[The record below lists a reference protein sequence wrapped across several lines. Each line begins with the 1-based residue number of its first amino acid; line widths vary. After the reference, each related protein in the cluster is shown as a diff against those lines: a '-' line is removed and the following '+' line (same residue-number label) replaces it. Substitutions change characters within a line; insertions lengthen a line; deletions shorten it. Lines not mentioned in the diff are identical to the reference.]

1 MSQSPS
7 PKPASRAKTA
17 KTKEASKAKAIGK
30 ANTGRA
36 AAKSSAASSAKHHQ
50 GFFGRLR
57 SEVGLLAGIVTTV
70 LFYTIGKEW
79 IADLDN
85 LPWLVFT
92 FAWLFGVM
100 IWCAF
105 GVVRHADALADILGE
120 PYGTL
125 ILTISVISMEVAILA
140 TIMLDGTPS
149 PTLPRET
156 MFAILMIVLNGMV
169 GTVLAIGGLRHREQ
183 QYNLQGALAYLAV
196 ITPLAAIALILPTF
210 TQSTATPT
218 FTPQQAIIFGTLT
231 ALLYAAFLAIQ
242 TTRHRDFFMQPKARA
257 KDADLAAPA
266 SPEPHG
272 HGTVYS
278 APYHGVLLIATL
290 LPVVLLS
297 KPLAKLLDHGIEQI
311 GFPIALGGVLIAVL
325 ILSPEWTAAL
335 RAAARDQ
342 LQRAVNLSLGSALST
357 IGLTVPV
364 VLAISVMTGTPIE
377 LGLSNVEIVL
387 LAVTLFVSHMTF
399 SGAPTNILLGLVHLV
414 LFAAY
419 LVLIFRP

>member
-1 MSQSPS
+1 MQDGRKTTAKARTKAKAKTKTAGKRPVKRAAPPAVTKSP
-7 PKPASRAKTA
+7 PKPA
-17 KTKEASKAKAIGK
+17 
-30 ANTGRA
+30 
-36 AAKSSAASSAKHHQ
+36 
-50 GFFGRLR
+50 GFLERLR
-57 SEVGLLAGIVTTV
+57 DELGLLAGIATTV
-70 LFYTIGKEW
+70 IFFTVGKDW
-79 IADLDN
+79 VSGLDSA
-85 LPWLVFT
+85 PWLFFM
-92 FAWLFGVM
+92 FAWLFAVM

-105 GVVRHADALADILGE
+105 GVVRHADALAEILGE

-140 TIMLDGTPS
+140 TIMLDGAPN

-169 GTVLAIGGLRHREQ
+169 GTVLAIGGLRHVEQ

-196 ITPLAAIALILPTF
+196 ITPLAVIALIVPTF
-210 TQSTATPT
+210 TQSTDTPT
-218 FTPQQAIIFGTLT
+218 FTTQQAIIFGGLT
-231 ALLYAAFLAIQ
+231 ALLYAAFLTIQ
-242 TTRHRDFFMQPKARA
+242 TTRHRTFFMQPERQGKE
-257 KDADLAAPA
+257 ADLAAPA

-272 HGTVYS
+272 HGPVYS
-278 APYHGVLLIATL
+278 GPYHAVLLIATL

-297 KPLAKLLDHGIEQI
+297 KPLAKLLDHGIEQV
-311 GFPIALGGVLIAVL
+311 GLPIALGGVLIAVL

-364 VLAISVMTGTPIE
+364 VLTISVLTGTPVE
-377 LGLSNVEIVL
+377 LGLGNVEIVL

-399 SGAPTNILLGLVHLV
+399 SGAPTNILLGFVHLV
-414 LFAAY
+414 LFVAY
-419 LVLIFRP
+419 LVLIFKP